1 MGHVMEALT
10 CNGDVT
16 LHMIGWKRWVRYA
29 CKITMKVKGE
39 VSIAEGVEILVD
51 HDLKKMVKIPNV
63 FYGKLDDL
71 ELQVSILHLHIAN
84 SM

>member
-1 MGHVMEALT
+1 
-10 CNGDVT
+10 
-16 LHMIGWKRWVRYA
+16 
-29 CKITMKVKGE
+29 MKVKGE

-51 HDLKKMVKIPNV
+51 HDLKEMVKIPNV